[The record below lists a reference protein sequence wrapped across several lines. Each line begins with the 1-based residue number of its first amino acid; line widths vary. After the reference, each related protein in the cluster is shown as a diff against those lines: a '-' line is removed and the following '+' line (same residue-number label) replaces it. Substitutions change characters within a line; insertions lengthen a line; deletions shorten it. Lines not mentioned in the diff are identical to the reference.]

1 MTNTF
6 EDEWALRRLAE
17 TYGFAMDRRDAGML
31 KPLFT
36 DDAVIESVFRAQ
48 RGIAEIL
55 GIPDMLTKMY
65 ASTLHAVHN
74 QSVTVTGDIAEG
86 ETYCIA
92 YHLKHPKD
100 GKNMRFDYGLK
111 YQDSFRRV
119 NGAWRFS
126 RRYLKIEWTQ
136 LSEVQIPSAPA
147 A

>member
-1 MTNTF
+1 MNDTF
-6 EDEWALRRLAE
+6 KDEWELKRLAE
-17 TYGFAMDRRDAGML
+17 TYAFAMDRRDPEML

-36 DDAVIESVFRAQ
+36 DDAVIESIFRAQ

-55 GIPDMLTKMY
+55 GIPDLLTKMY
-65 ASTLHAVHN
+65 AATLHAVHN
-74 QSVTVTGDIAEG
+74 QRVVITGDTAEG

-92 YHLKHPKD
+92 YHMKHPKD

-136 LSEVQIPSAPA
+136 LSEVQIPAAPA
-147 A
+147 T

>member
-1 MTNTF
+1 MDDATVK
-6 EDEWALRRLAE
+6 DEWELKRLAE
-17 TYGFAMDRRDAGML
+17 TYAFAMDRRSVEML

-36 DDAVIESVFRAQ
+36 DDAVIESIFRAQ

-55 GIPDMLTKMY
+55 GIPEILTKMY

-74 QSVTVTGDIAEG
+74 QSVTVTGDTAEG

-92 YHLKHPKD
+92 YHLKYPKE
-100 GKNMRFDYGLK
+100 GKHMRFDYGLK

-136 LSEVQIPSAPA
+136 LSEVQIPAVPT
-147 A
+147 